1 MNKQIIGL
9 LSGLCMGLMVGVCAD
24 QSDQEPYVSDILSLA
39 GNALADFKADRPDF
53 TSDNKEFVAIYDREI
68 ELLRKSYGSISVDL
82 EDEEVKALAP
92 ELANFICGAVGVVAK
107 RAKIKKPGVK
117 LQLQD
122 SNLQYN
128 AAARQGRQINILT
141 KNTYLVNQATGQKTL
156 VNTETETDVDKIS
169 DIEVGAE
176 LVRLF
181 VWRSDRPALM
191 AAILGHE
198 VGHIVFEHTDEAV
211 VNEHEADLF
220 AAKLLKKG
228 TDLILALDMLS
239 LAAHVYN
246 SLKSIVADKK
256 LVYDLVRAAVNRV
269 VIDVPDLGEL
279 GTATSH
285 AYVATAVFNALEK
298 ADKKNIV
305 SGNWDDAVFEVYQ
318 AVKRACTVP
327 SAVFGVS
334 SEKIQALCLEMERKA
349 TYLQSFKLTHPTP
362 FNRRALIEAISRK

>member
-9 LSGLCMGLMVGVCAD
+9 LGGFCMGLMVGVCAD
-24 QSDQEPYVSDILSLA
+24 ESDQGLFIPEVLSL
-39 GNALADFKADRPDF
+39 GVNALADFKADRPDF
-53 TSDNKEFVAIYDREI
+53 TSDNKEFVETVDREI
-68 ELLRKSYGSISVDL
+68 EMLRSRYGRISIDL
-82 EDEEVKALAP
+82 EDEDVKALAP
-92 ELANFICGAVGVVAK
+92 ELANFICGGVQKVAEH
-107 RAKIKKPGVK
+107 AKIKKPGIK

-128 AAARQGRQINILT
+128 AAARQARQINILT

-181 VWRSDRPALM
+181 VWRRDRPVLM

-198 VGHIVFEHTDEAV
+198 VGHIVFEHQDEAV

-220 AAKLLKKG
+220 AAKLLKKK
-228 TDLILALDMLS
+228 TDLIVALDMLS

-246 SLKSIVADKK
+246 SLKSIVTDKK

-269 VIDVPDLGEL
+269 VMDVPDLGEL

-298 ADKKNIV
+298 ADKKIIV
-305 SGNWDDAVFEVYQ
+305 SGNWEDAVFEVYR

-327 SAVFGVS
+327 SAVFGVP
-334 SEKIQALCLEMERKA
+334 SEEIQALCLEMERKA

-362 FNRRALIEAISRK
+362 FNRRALIEAISKK